1 MVGAVTT
8 LIVIVAVFLAYN
20 ANNGLPFVPVYRV
33 SVEVPNGARLIQN
46 NEVRIGGHRVGV
58 VESIDPVRVSP
69 DQLSNSAGGVNAGAA
84 TETPSGSPS
93 NETCCVAAKVNL
105 KLDKSAGPLPEDS
118 IFRVRYRSSFGLK
131 YLDITRGTGQAA
143 PEGFVFNGLDDGGN
157 CPLPTD
163 PQTFASSQPA
173 SSKNGCFQ
181 KQTEFD
187 AINDTFNTKTR
198 TNSRLNLIGFGNA
211 FAGRGGSLNEA
222 IGKLKPLFTNLKP
235 VSEVL
240 ADPSTELRRFF
251 QALGRTSEIVA
262 PVAVQQADFFTQ
274 AAVAFDAISSDPA
287 ALRGTISEGA
297 QLLTQG
303 PALLRR
309 QRPFLTQFTELSR
322 RLRPGV
328 HQLRVAIPTLNNA
341 IEVGTPVLNRSVSM
355 NDKLRGVLVSLDQLV
370 QDPATKTSLER
381 LKETF
386 DQATPL
392 AQWVAPNQT
401 VCNYWNYDW
410 TLFAEHLTERD
421 QVGFQQRVALVNVPQ
436 DAFVQAPLDGY
447 SGRQSNGITGPIG
460 DPEAGVPPDQFAPH
474 SIPILH
480 GNPYGPTGQ
489 PNDVVRNYAPQQN
502 IPGYTRNY
510 SEYPDCQPGQSGY
523 PLGGYRVPGLPK
535 WNPAYGTSNIP
546 GSRGITNAYWG
557 ANHKRTFKTTVI
569 PSHLP

>member
-58 VESIDPVRVSP
+58 VESIEPVQVSP
-69 DQLSNSAGGVNAGAA
+69 DQVSKAGGASTGAA
-84 TETPSGSPS
+84 TQTSNGSSS
-93 NETCCVAAKVNL
+93 NQTCCVVAKVNL
-105 KLDKSAGPLPEDS
+105 KLDQSAGPLPEDS

-131 YLDITRGTGQAA
+131 YLDITRGTAAAA
-143 PEGFVFNGLDDGGN
+143 PEGYVFDGLDDGGN

-163 PQTFASSQPA
+163 VATFASSEPQT
-173 SSKNGCFQ
+173 SKNGCFQ

-240 ADPSTELRRFF
+240 ADPSTQLRRFF
-251 QALGRTSEIVA
+251 EALGRTSEIVA

-274 AAVAFDAISSDPA
+274 AGIAFDAISSDPE

-309 QRPFLTQFTELSR
+309 QRPFLTEFTELSR

-328 HQLRVAIPTLNNA
+328 HQLAVAIPTLNDA

-355 NDKLRGVLVSLDQLV
+355 NDKLRGVLVSLKRLV
-370 QDPATKTSLER
+370 QQPSTKTSLER

-386 DQATPL
+386 DQAAPL
-392 AQWVAPNQT
+392 AQWVAPAQT

-410 TLFAEHLTERD
+410 TLFANHLSERD
-421 QVGFQQRVALVNVPQ
+421 QIGFNQRVALVNVPN
-436 DAFVQAPLDGY
+436 DAFIQAPLDGY
-447 SGRQSNGITGPIG
+447 SGRQSNGIPGPLG
-460 DPEAGVPPDQFAPH
+460 APEQGVPPGEFAPH
-474 SIPILH
+474 SLPILH
-480 GNPYGPTGQ
+480 GNAYGPTGQ
-489 PNDVVRNYAPQQN
+489 PNDAVRDYASKLGL
-502 IPGYTRNY
+502 PGYPSNY

-523 PLGGYRVPGLPK
+523 MLGGYREPGQAK
-535 WNPAYGTSNIP
+535 WSPALTTSNLP
-546 GSRGITNAYWG
+546 GSRGITNAFWG
-557 ANHKRTFKTTVI
+557 QSQQRTFKTTVI